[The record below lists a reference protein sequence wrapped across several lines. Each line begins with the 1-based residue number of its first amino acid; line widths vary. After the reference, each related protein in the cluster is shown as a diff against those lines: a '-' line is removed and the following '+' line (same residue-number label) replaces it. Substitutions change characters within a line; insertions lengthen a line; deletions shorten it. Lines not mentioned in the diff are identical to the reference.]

1 MKDHQPRLAP
11 TAVTVRP
18 GVPGVDTVLELA
30 DDFCRGRMTTSE
42 FAHQHWSLRQWVL
55 PPTGHP
61 IAPYL
66 DALQRICE
74 RYVADP
80 ARREPADPEDHEV
93 LAAAASA
100 LRAWRDLGGDLRPR
114 WLRKLALGRQRP
126 AGIRRLPSRGRSSA
140 SDPVVGLLLDMST
153 ALVRRELTPLRFV
166 WSYGHVHRSLD
177 AKLDESHDA
186 LLRDL
191 SWACEDW
198 VPDDMTPDPGDVDSD
213 GLRAAAE
220 QMLEAWAAL
229 DAGDR

>member
-1 MKDHQPRLAP
+1 MPDAI
-11 TAVTVRP
+11 AIRP
-18 GVPGVDTVLELA
+18 GLPGVDSVLELA
-30 DDFCRGRMTTSE
+30 DDFCHGRMTTRE
-42 FAHQHWSLRQWVL
+42 FTQQHWNLRRWVL

-61 IAPYL
+61 LAPYL
-66 DALQRICE
+66 DDLQRICE
-74 RYVADP
+74 GYVADP
-80 ARREPADPEDHEV
+80 ALREPADPEDHEV

-114 WLRKLALGRQRP
+114 WLRKLALGRRHP
-126 AGIRRLPSRGRSSA
+126 TGMRRLPSRGWSRA
-140 SDPVVGLLLDMST
+140 SDPVVELLLDMSA

-166 WSYGHVHRSLD
+166 RSYGHVHRSLD
-177 AKLDESHDA
+177 ARLDERHDA
-186 LLRDL
+186 LLQDL

-198 VPDDMTPDPGDVDSD
+198 VPDDMTPEPGEVDSD